1 MIMSGFVCPVCS
13 GALENR
19 DKSLV
24 CEKNHCFDLS
34 KSGYVNLLMS
44 QKSGNHGD
52 DKLMVHA
59 RRDFLDKGYYSALR
73 DKISETVIKFS
84 HNGSVILD
92 AGCGEC
98 YYTSH
103 FYEKLQ
109 SAGISAA
116 VLAVDI
122 SKNALACAK
131 SRAKGI
137 EKAVASI
144 FHLPLAEAS
153 CDIIVNVFAPFCG
166 EEFSRVL
173 KKGGIYIQIIPLEN
187 HLWELKEAVYDNP
200 YKNEV
205 KEYAI
210 EGFELARC
218 SELHRK
224 INLGSCEDIKN
235 LFMMTPYYY
244 KTSEKDFKKLD
255 QIDSMKVSTE
265 FAVLAFRKL

>member
-1 MIMSGFVCPVCS
+1 
-13 GALENR
+13 
-19 DKSLV
+19 
-24 CEKNHCFDLS
+24 
-34 KSGYVNLLMS
+34 
-44 QKSGNHGD
+44 
-52 DKLMVHA
+52 
-59 RRDFLDKGYYSALR
+59 
-73 DKISETVIKFS
+73 
-84 HNGSVILD
+84 
-92 AGCGEC
+92 
-98 YYTSH
+98 
-103 FYEKLQ
+103 
-109 SAGISAA
+109 
-116 VLAVDI
+116 
-122 SKNALACAK
+122 
-131 SRAKGI
+131 
-137 EKAVASI
+137 
-144 FHLPLAEAS
+144 
-153 CDIIVNVFAPFCG
+153 
-166 EEFSRVL
+166 
-173 KKGGIYIQIIPLEN
+173 IPLEN